1 MKRAL
6 LVGAL
11 AVGLGAMALTRGVP
25 PAAAP
30 PERVVTSTPP
40 AKPVPL
46 SPPLL
51 RNPFEF
57 ATRRVEPVPA
67 PVPPSGVGR
76 SDASSVAEPAPPPV
90 RLVGFVQRGDGLKAV
105 LVVEG
110 ETVVLAQ
117 GESVG
122 GYTVMSVDEAEG
134 VRLTAPDRSEIG
146 LSVPE

>member
-11 AVGLGAMALTRGVP
+11 AVGLGAMALTRGGP
-25 PAAAP
+25 PSAAEPPVRAP
-30 PERVVTSTPP
+30 TSAPP
-40 AKPVPL
+40 AKPAPL
-46 SPPLL
+46 PPLL

-57 ATRRVEPVPA
+57 ATRHVESAPR
-67 PVPPSGVGR
+67 PVPPSAALR
-76 SDASSVAEPAPPPV
+76 SDAPSEPEPAPSPV
-90 RLVGFVQRGDGLKAV
+90 RLVGFVQQGEGLKAV

-117 GESVG
+117 GESAG
-122 GYTVMSVDEAEG
+122 GYTVVSVDEAEG

>member
-11 AVGLGAMALTRGVP
+11 AVGLGAMALTRGGP
-25 PAAAP
+25 PSAAP
-30 PERVVTSTPP
+30 PVRAPTSAPP
-40 AKPVPL
+40 AEPAPL
-46 SPPLL
+46 PPLL

-57 ATRRVEPVPA
+57 ATRHVEPAPR
-67 PVPPSGVGR
+67 PVPPSGASR
-76 SDASSVAEPAPPPV
+76 SDAPSEPEPAPSPV
-90 RLVGFVQRGDGLKAV
+90 RLVGFVQRGEGLKAV

-117 GESVG
+117 GESAG
-122 GYTVMSVDEAEG
+122 GYTVVSVDEADG

>member
-11 AVGLGAMALTRGVP
+11 AVGLGAMALTRGGP
-25 PAAAP
+25 PAAVTP
-30 PERVVTSTPP
+30 VRVPTSVPP
-40 AKPVPL
+40 AKPAPL
-46 SPPLL
+46 PPLL

-57 ATRRVEPVPA
+57 ATRRVEPA
-67 PVPPSGVGR
+67 PRPFPPSDASR
-76 SDASSVAEPAPPPV
+76 SDAPSEPEPAPSPV
-90 RLVGFVQRGDGLKAV
+90 RLVGFVQRGEGLKAV

-117 GESVG
+117 GESAN
-122 GYTVMSVDEAEG
+122 GYTVVSVDDAEG
-134 VRLTAPDRSEIG
+134 VRLTAPDQSEIG

>member
-25 PAAAP
+25 PAASP
-30 PERVVTSTPP
+30 PERVVTSAPP
-40 AKPVPL
+40 AKPVPP
-46 SPPLL
+46 PPLL

-57 ATRRVEPVPA
+57 ATRRVEPAPA
-67 PVPPSGVGR
+67 PVPPSFVGR
-76 SDASSVAEPAPPPV
+76 SDASSVAEPAPSPV

-105 LVVEG
+105 LVVDG

-117 GESVG
+117 GESGG
-122 GYTVMSVDEAEG
+122 GYTVLSVDEAEG